1 MASSPE
7 SPIQPRPID
16 TVIAQWTTVRPDVD
30 AAPMAIWG
38 RIARLYQTQS
48 AASEAAFA
56 ELGITNGDFAVLAAL
71 RRNEPNTLTAG
82 DLIGE
87 LMISSGGV
95 TQRVDRLTDR
105 GLVDR
110 RSHPDDRR
118 RIVITLT
125 QSGRGCIDTALS
137 QRLETE
143 ESLLQDL
150 SPRQRADLA
159 RLLSK
164 LIGD

>member
-1 MASSPE
+1 M
-7 SPIQPRPID
+7 QRRPID
-16 TVIAQWTTVRPDVD
+16 TVMAQWGAVRPDVD

-38 RIARLYQTQS
+38 RIARLHQAQA
-48 AASEAAFA
+48 AASEASYA

-71 RRNEPNTLTAG
+71 RRNEPKTLSAG

-95 TQRVDRLTDR
+95 TQRVDRLADR

-125 QSGRGCIDTALS
+125 TSGRGCIDTALS
-137 QRLETE
+137 QRLAAE
-143 ESLLQDL
+143 EALLHDL

-164 LIGD
+164 LGRD

>member
-1 MASSPE
+1 MDS
-7 SPIQPRPID
+7 
-16 TVIAQWTTVRPDVD
+16 VIAQWTTVRPDVD
-30 AAPMAIWG
+30 ASSMAIWG
-38 RIARLYQTQS
+38 RIARLHQS
-48 AASEAAFA
+48 QNAACEAAFA

-95 TQRVDRLTDR
+95 TQRVDRLADR

-125 QSGRGCIDTALS
+125 SSGRGCIDTALS
-137 QRLETE
+137 QRLAAE
-143 ESLLQDL
+143 EALLHDL

-159 RLLSK
+159 RLLGK
-164 LIGD
+164 LMGD